1 MTHAGCLMGKLVV
14 LLCGALF
21 AVGVRAEIYECV
33 NPDGSKRFTNIK
45 AEAKG
50 CKLLDIAPI
59 NVVPSLK
66 PPPGKSASPANFPRV
81 DAQTQ
86 KERDTDRRKILER
99 ELANEEQLLAVAR
112 KELAAQEAIRLGS
125 ERNYQR
131 VIDRLEPYQ
140 KKVQLHESNVANL
153 RKELGNLR

>member
-1 MTHAGCLMGKLVV
+1 MRRLAV
-14 LLCGALF
+14 LLCGALLTLG
-21 AVGVRAEIYECV
+21 AQAQIYRCDRAGES
-33 NPDGSKRFTNIK
+33 PLFTDDK
-45 AEAKG
+45 VEAKAKG
-50 CKLLDIAPI
+50 CKMVGGAPI

-66 PPPGKSASPANFPRV
+66 PAPGKSASPANFPKV

-99 ELANEEQLLAVAR
+99 ELANEEQLLARAR
-112 KELAAQEAIRLGS
+112 KDLAEQEAIRLGS

-153 RKELGNLR
+153 RKELTNLK

>member
-1 MTHAGCLMGKLVV
+1 MGKLVV
-14 LLCGALF
+14 LLCGVLLTVSAQ
-21 AVGVRAEIYECV
+21 AEIYECV

-50 CKLLDIAPI
+50 CKALDIAPI
-59 NVVPSLK
+59 NVVPALK
-66 PPPGKSASPANFPRV
+66 PAPGKTASPANFPRV

-99 ELANEEQLLAVAR
+99 ELATEEQLLAAAR
-112 KELAAQEAIRLGS
+112 KALAEQEAIRLGS

-131 VIDRLEPYQ
+131 VIERLEPYQ

-153 RKELGNLR
+153 RKELGNLK